1 MKGLELSEK
10 YFNEYGAKMLD
21 GEFSEYKD
29 RIAAGLVGEGSEC
42 FGYDDE
48 ISTDHDFEPSF
59 CLFITPEDERKF
71 GFKLERAY
79 AKLPKEFLGYKRQL
93 LSPTGG
99 NRHGVI
105 IIDDFY
111 KKFLGDKTAPNSVKR
126 WLYTPSYMLKSACN
140 GKVFRDPLGEFS
152 KVREVLLKGYPE
164 DIRRKKIAAHVIM
177 MAQSGQYNY
186 GRCISRGETGAAQ
199 LCVFEFV
206 KNAISTVYLLTKE
219 YEPYYK
225 WAYRGMRDLP
235 ILSELEMT
243 LSGITELGNSKNEAS
258 EKAEIIDDIA
268 KMINDELRAQGLSKA
283 TCNNFETHAY
293 SIMDS
298 IKNPEIRSLHVMEGI

>member
-10 YFNEYGAKMLD
+10 YFNEYGAKMID
-21 GEFSEYKD
+21 TEFAEFSG

-48 ISTDHDFEPSF
+48 LSLDHDFEPSF
-59 CLFITPEDERKF
+59 CLFITEEDERKF

-79 AKLPKEFLGYKRQL
+79 AKLPKEFMGFKRQL
-93 LSPTGG
+93 ISPAGG
-99 NRHGVI
+99 NRRGVI
-105 IIDDFY
+105 IIEDFY
-111 KKFLGDKTAPNSVKR
+111 KKFLGDKNAPDSIKR
-126 WLYTPSYMLKSACN
+126 WLFTPPYMLKTACN
-140 GKVFRDPLGEFS
+140 GKIFRDPLGEFS
-152 KVREVLLKGYPE
+152 KVREVLLKSYPE

-186 GRCISRGETGAAQ
+186 ARCVSRGETGAAQ
-199 LCVFEFV
+199 LAIFEFV
-206 KNAISTVYLLTKE
+206 KNAISTVYLLNKE

-235 ILSELEMT
+235 ILSDLEMT
-243 LSGITELGNSKNEAS
+243 LSTITELGNSKSQAS
-258 EKAEIIDDIA
+258 EKAEIIEDVA
-268 KMINDELRAQGLSKA
+268 KLINDELRTQGLSKA

-293 SIMDS
+293 SVMDS
-298 IKNPEIRSLHVMEGI
+298 IKDPEIRSMHVMDGI